1 MQTTELIVTDHVL
14 TSEELNELRMSNN
27 WEDSLKRTQKII
39 QDGSLELS
47 ETGRALKVQS
57 ERPHL
62 VSLGGSRIST
72 AVTLLPLPEGK
83 TNIGTNEASV
93 RQDVLITGRD
103 VLPQHCCVEN
113 LNDTV
118 VLYPIGACSVD
129 GDRIT
134 SPTKLTQGAMLCFG
148 KSCFFRFNNPSEAKQ
163 LKQDLMGRNGIDNG
177 VRTTYGS
184 DAQNGNHQ
192 ENGETH
198 NSVGF
203 TEAMTPSGRPVHLRL
218 NNTNSNHNAIVKSPL
233 EESIEAELREIMRQV
248 SSDEDLLS
256 ETYCNKYALSESP
269 EKQDENDAVF
279 SPISGLSANPDVWA
293 DTGKNSSGTTMF
305 PFGTSME
312 MRETAICDDDFEE
325 SDGTNATN
333 DYQPPVSAI
342 RSKFEDSVRYSEGGS
357 SKKLHVGVTTS
368 PHGTLE
374 HKRGPHS
381 PSRVKLGQS
390 SLYSNK
396 TPPKKS
402 DQMDRSSSGSSL
414 SSTSLTT
421 VTSNAT
427 ERGSSGSEQSG
438 ISLASSSSSE
448 IIGQNVMLTSQ
459 SQLHTP
465 ITQVGTS
472 VPNSKLNGDAI
483 LRFKA
488 DTPPEIRS
496 GVLPPELSRLVN
508 EEEPRHTLILDPD
521 EFEDPEQKELCMQH
535 KMAVEDRKQEQKMA
549 TLERLRMEEILNICA
564 EYEEQI
570 KHEKTSGKPSESELS
585 DSTIESGSSTPRD
598 VHTPTFPL
606 EAFPA
611 FPTNVSVLE
620 TNMDEVDAAR
630 DAIPAQVV
638 SESSTV
644 SASSTLSVTENE
656 PPRVWFEKLKDPD
669 SNAPAD
675 VVAGAVKVEE
685 ARAVEAKAEEAKAEV
700 SSAVKAAA
708 EDTRSGDEG
717 SPPPKPPRSRS
728 SLDGIEDMKAGD
740 EMLSTDEISVAMQK
754 LEEARV
760 MTIKK
765 IEQLEIDVED
775 LEIQETETLQELEL
789 EAALL
794 EGEHR
799 SELSQLQE
807 REAHFSTLK
816 RKKDK
821 MSYDAITKRERERLR
836 VEEARRRLQSLE
848 RQHFEFKQK
857 IETSPREEQEELLSL
872 ARRDSIQL
880 DSERKK
886 FEDLEFRQ
894 LEIEAKIEEEKEIQ
908 EKRLSLEEDEEEEKM
923 KNSKETVYDINK
935 QMNYI
940 ISDAKRQAETIEKK
954 KVAAIGHLEKEKKM
968 LLSIEKQYNN
978 LVLYYSRHI
987 LPSQKDTPE
996 MMKIKDMA
1004 ERRLRLAP
1012 ELSLSDEYLARR
1024 KTSGTLTPNTGVK
1037 GEGGSPS
1044 MSPASSNNALSRAGT
1059 TILDIERH
1067 RKLTL
1072 EETGE
1077 QVIEKEKSRLMEMR
1091 KKAADEV
1098 KLQWE
1103 EQRKQRELLRSPTST
1118 TSSSSPHNSISS
1130 PTHLGSPSH
1139 LPYRLESPSS
1149 LGYSDCTSVSSFESI
1164 EGHLDF
1170 GGRSGHSTPSRTF
1183 SGSFVN
1189 MSREERDKLLIM
1201 EKALRDAQVEKMALL
1216 EQQERLK
1223 QVEEKALQEEII
1235 RREELEKKL
1244 KEETNMREELVE
1256 EQVKLR
1262 EKARNVQSRPLTRY
1276 LPITSEDFDLRA
1288 HVETAGHS
1296 VDTCPYIAIT
1306 KNTCRGYVTKMGGR
1320 IKTWRKRWF
1329 VFSRTK
1335 RSFLYYSSDKDETKP
1350 KGGMYFQAVQDVY
1363 FDHLRPYKSPNPT
1376 LTFCIKTKE
1385 RTYFL
1390 VAPSPESM
1398 RIWMDVIVTGAE
1410 GYMQFKS

>member
-1 MQTTELIVTDHVL
+1 MDVLRNGLYNHLNENEKPYTTKFGVWVPPAKLKNMQTTELIVTDHVL

-740 EMLSTDEISVAMQK
+740 EM
-754 LEEARV
+754 
-760 MTIKK
+760 
-765 IEQLEIDVED
+765 
-775 LEIQETETLQELEL
+775 
-789 EAALL
+789 
-794 EGEHR
+794 
-799 SELSQLQE
+799 
-807 REAHFSTLK
+807 
-816 RKKDK
+816 
-821 MSYDAITKRERERLR
+821 ERLR